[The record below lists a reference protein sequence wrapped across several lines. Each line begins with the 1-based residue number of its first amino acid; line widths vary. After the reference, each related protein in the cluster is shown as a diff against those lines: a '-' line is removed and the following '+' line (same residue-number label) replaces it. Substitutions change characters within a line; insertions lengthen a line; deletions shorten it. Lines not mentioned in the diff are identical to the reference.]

1 MASSR
6 STTSRFQ
13 CPCQHIPLSLS
24 SATSAEYGD
33 VSSLTRRLKKSGD
46 NTQSTTTAT
55 TSESGSTISDG
66 GITPLHLA
74 SQHGHPAAVS
84 LLLSEGDCNVDTGL
98 PNSYNNER
106 QQPTCGATPLHR
118 AAFSGAI
125 SSMQILLSWGEAN
138 DSATSTVRRANVL
151 AADYS
156 FGDLRTP
163 LHKAVAG
170 GRPLAVQLLLDVLQ
184 QRNMLKEGLSAVD
197 SQGLTP
203 LNVAK
208 HFASLPEDEL
218 EMERCSVRRWDVVAG
233 GKCADWE
240 SCQRLLEGIAVSSS
254 AGLDGG
260 ATQDTNTQQPERS
273 STISSYPPCTIGD
286 DCEDRKCRTAVWE
299 NAFRSALTFS
309 MEKALVASPKK
320 VIETAESN
328 ERATIVGQPSDATS
342 GVTAL
347 TAAKTISSML
357 TGNTNPQAIM
367 GRTCD
372 ICGKHSSALFRSTN
386 CRLVCRP
393 CRRPRLAR

>member
-33 VSSLTRRLKKSGD
+33 VSSLTRWLKKSGD

-138 DSATSTVRRANVL
+138 DSATST
-151 AADYS
+151 
-156 FGDLRTP
+156 
-163 LHKAVAG
+163 
-170 GRPLAVQLLLDVLQ
+170 
-184 QRNMLKEGLSAVD
+184 
-197 SQGLTP
+197 GLTP

-208 HFASLPEDEL
+208 HFASL
-218 EMERCSVRRWDVVAG
+218 
-233 GKCADWE
+233 
-240 SCQRLLEGIAVSSS
+240 
-254 AGLDGG
+254 
-260 ATQDTNTQQPERS
+260 
-273 STISSYPPCTIGD
+273 
-286 DCEDRKCRTAVWE
+286 
-299 NAFRSALTFS
+299 
-309 MEKALVASPKK
+309 
-320 VIETAESN
+320 
-328 ERATIVGQPSDATS
+328 
-342 GVTAL
+342 
-347 TAAKTISSML
+347 
-357 TGNTNPQAIM
+357 
-367 GRTCD
+367 
-372 ICGKHSSALFRSTN
+372 
-386 CRLVCRP
+386 
-393 CRRPRLAR
+393 